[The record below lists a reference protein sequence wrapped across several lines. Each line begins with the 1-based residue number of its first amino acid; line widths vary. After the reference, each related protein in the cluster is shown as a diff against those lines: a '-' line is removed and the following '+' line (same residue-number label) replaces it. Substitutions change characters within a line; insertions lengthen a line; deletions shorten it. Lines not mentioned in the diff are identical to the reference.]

1 MKYVAKT
8 PTQLGQILKGFRQS
22 DGLTQVDVARRMG
35 AQQKTISAIETATG
49 SISVAR
55 LYKAL
60 AALGLDL
67 VITKRSLP
75 IKDGDTW

>member
-35 AQQKTISAIETATG
+35 AQQKTISAVETTTG
-49 SISVAR
+49 SISVER